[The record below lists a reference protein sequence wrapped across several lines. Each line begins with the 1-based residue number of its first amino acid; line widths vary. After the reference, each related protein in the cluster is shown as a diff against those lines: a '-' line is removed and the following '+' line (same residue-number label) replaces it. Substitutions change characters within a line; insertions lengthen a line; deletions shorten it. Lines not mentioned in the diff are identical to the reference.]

1 MDMNTFCRK
10 RCVMAAAVLCMGAAV
25 FFTGCGSSA
34 QPRSSAVSV
43 KAMKV
48 IQQDTSVSHDY
59 SGQVKSMDAVVI
71 KPKVSGSITEKYLK
85 AVIWSMRGRRCT
97 RSMTGSMSR
106 RCFLPVPMWRR
117 PGRR

>member
-34 QPRSSAVSV
+34 QPKSSAVSV

-59 SGQVKSMDAVVI
+59 SGQVKSMDAVEI
-71 KPKVSGSITEKYLK
+71 
-85 AVIWSMRGRRCT
+85 GRASCRE
-97 RSMTGSMSR
+97 R
-106 RCFLPVPMWRR
+106 V
-117 PGRR
+117 